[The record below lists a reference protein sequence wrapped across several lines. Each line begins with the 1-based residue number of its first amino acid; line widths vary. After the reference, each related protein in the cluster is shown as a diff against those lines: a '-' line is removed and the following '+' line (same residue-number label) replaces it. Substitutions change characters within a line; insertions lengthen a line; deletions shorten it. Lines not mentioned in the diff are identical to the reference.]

1 MNACSCINI
10 CSDWQIWGL
19 AIEFW
24 GLDRSTV
31 VGFRSKIR
39 EIAAINFQIEVI
51 DVYSL
56 RYDLVLSLV
65 YKTRNLEQ
73 EGKRL

>member
-1 MNACSCINI
+1 MTVHALMF
-10 CSDWQIWGL
+10 WQLPDLGMR
-19 AIEFW
+19 IEFW
-24 GLDRSTV
+24 GLDRSTLI
-31 VGFRSKIR
+31 GFRSKIR
-39 EIAAINFQIEVI
+39 AITATNFQIEVI